1 MASHRRPK
9 QPSRMRVTVLTAT
22 AAAAVALTAQT
33 GAQAA
38 PAKPKIDEV
47 KSKVDKLHHEAEEAI
62 EQYNQAEE
70 RRGKLQEE
78 VGNLQ
83 DKVARGQQEL
93 NTLRDQIGS
102 VASAQYRSG
111 GIDPALQLFLSAD
124 PDTYLDK
131 ASAID
136 QLSAQQ
142 ADVLTSIQSKQRS
155 LAQQRAEA
163 TTKLADLE
171 DVRKA
176 LGAKKKSYQ
185 SKLADA
191 KKLLNTLTAAERAKV
206 EQEERAK
213 EQRAS
218 RAAGERIDLGNEAAA
233 SGFGA
238 AALSAAATRI
248 GMPYDPG
255 AEGPGSF
262 DCSGL
267 TQWAY
272 GKAGVDLTR
281 TTYTQQNDGVKIGRS
296 QLRPGDLVFFNG
308 LSHVGLYA
316 GNNTILHAP
325 KPGAYVRYESM
336 NYMGTFQFG
345 VRIGG

>member
-9 QPSRMRVTVLTAT
+9 QPSRTRVTVLTAT
-22 AAAAVALTAQT
+22 AAAAVALSANA

-38 PAKPKIDEV
+38 PKPKVEEV
-47 KSKVDKLHHEAEEAI
+47 KSKVDKLHHEAEEAT
-62 EQYNQAEE
+62 EQYNLAEE
-70 RRGKLQEE
+70 RRGKLQKEISA
-78 VGNLQ
+78 LQ
-83 DKVARGQQEL
+83 DKVARGQADL
-93 NTLRDQIGS
+93 NTLRESIGS

-111 GIDPALQLFLSAD
+111 GIDPSLQLFLSSD

-136 QLSAQQ
+136 QLTAKQGE
-142 ADVLTSIQSKQRS
+142 VLQSIQEKQRT

-171 DVRKA
+171 SVRKT
-176 LGAKKKSYQ
+176 LGEKKKSFQ
-185 SKLADA
+185 GKLAEA
-191 KKLLNTLTAAERAKV
+191 QKLLNTLTAAERAKMQA
-206 EQEERAK
+206 E

-218 RAAGERIDLGNEAAA
+218 RAAGDRVDLGNEVPA
-233 SGFGA
+233 SQRGA
-238 AALSAAATRI
+238 AALNAAATQL
-248 GMPYDPG
+248 GKPYVSG
-255 AEGPGSF
+255 AEGPNSY

-267 TQWAY
+267 TQWSY
-272 GKAGVDLTR
+272 RQAGVDISR

-296 QLRPGDLVFFNG
+296 QLKPGDLVFFNS

-325 KPGAYVRYESM
+325 KPGAVVRYESM
-336 NYMGTFQFG
+336 DYMGTFQFG
-345 VRIGG
+345 VRI

>member
-9 QPSRMRVTVLTAT
+9 QPSRARVTVLTAA
-22 AAAAVALTAQT
+22 AAAAVALSAQS

-47 KSKVDKLHHEAEEAI
+47 KSKVDKLHHEAEEAT
-62 EQYNQAEE
+62 EQYNLADE
-70 RRGKLQEE
+70 RKGKLQKE
-78 VGNLQ
+78 VGQLQ
-83 DKVARGQQEL
+83 DQVARGQEEL
-93 NTLRDQIGS
+93 NTLRDKIGS
-102 VASAQYRSG
+102 VATAQYRSG

-124 PDTYLDK
+124 PDTYLDR

-142 ADVLTSIQSKQRS
+142 ADVLTSIQAKQRT

-163 TTKLADLE
+163 TSKLADLE
-171 DVRKA
+171 DVRKT
-176 LGAKKKSYQ
+176 LGEKKKKFQ
-185 SKLADA
+185 GKLAEA
-191 KKLLNTLTAAERAKV
+191 RQLLNTLTAAEKA
-206 EQEERAK
+206 EMEEK

-218 RAAGERIDLGNEAAA
+218 RAAGERVDLGNEVPAN
-233 SGFGA
+233 GYGA
-238 AALSAAATRI
+238 AALAAAATQI
-248 GMPYDPG
+248 GKPYASG
-255 AEGPGSF
+255 QEGPSSY

-272 GKAGVDLTR
+272 GQANVQLTR

-296 QLRPGDLVFFNG
+296 QLKPGDLVFFNG

-316 GNNTILHAP
+316 GNNTVLHAP
-325 KPGAYVRYESM
+325 YTGAYVRYESM
-336 NYMGTFQFG
+336 NTLGSFQFG
-345 VRIGG
+345 VRVGG

>member
-9 QPSRMRVTVLTAT
+9 QPSRTRVTVLTAT
-22 AAAAVALTAQT
+22 AAAAVALSAQT

-38 PAKPKIDEV
+38 PKPKIDEV
-47 KSKVDKLHHEAEEAI
+47 KAKVDALHHEAEEAT
-62 EQYNQAEE
+62 EQYNLAEE
-70 RRGKLQEE
+70 RRGKLQKE
-78 VGNLQ
+78 VGDLQ

-142 ADVLTSIQSKQRS
+142 ADVLSTIQGKQRT

-163 TTKLADLE
+163 TAKLADLE
-171 DVRKA
+171 DVRKT
-176 LGAKKKSYQ
+176 LGEKKKKYQ
-185 SKLADA
+185 GKLAEA
-191 KKLLNTLTAAERAKV
+191 QKLLNTLNAEEKAKL
-206 EQEERAK
+206 EAEERAK

-218 RAAGERIDLGNEAAA
+218 RAAGERMDLGNEAPAN
-233 SGFGA
+233 GFGA
-238 AALSAAATRI
+238 AALSYAATQI
-248 GMPYDPG
+248 GKPYVSG
-255 AEGPGSF
+255 AEGPNSY

-267 TQWAY
+267 TMWAY
-272 GKAGVDLTR
+272 RQAGVTLTR

-296 QLRPGDLVFFNG
+296 QLKPGDLVFFNG

-325 KPGAYVRYESM
+325 KPGASVRYESM
-336 NYMGTFQFG
+336 DYMGTFQFG
-345 VRIGG
+345 VRIAG

>member
-9 QPSRMRVTVLTAT
+9 QPSRARVTVLTAT
-22 AAAAVALTAQT
+22 AAAAVALSAQS
-33 GAQAA
+33 GAVAA
-38 PAKPKIDEV
+38 PKPKIDEV
-47 KSKVDKLHHEAEEAI
+47 KSKVDKLHHEAEEAT
-62 EQYNQAEE
+62 EQYNLAEE
-70 RRGKLQEE
+70 RREKLQKEISA
-78 VGNLQ
+78 LQ

-93 NTLRDQIGS
+93 NTLRGQIGS
-102 VASAQYRSG
+102 VATAQYRSG
-111 GIDPALQLFLSAD
+111 GIDPALQLFLSSD

-136 QLSAQQ
+136 QLGAKQ
-142 ADVLTSIQSKQRS
+142 ADVLQSIQTKQRT

-171 DVRKA
+171 DVRRT
-176 LGAKKKSYQ
+176 LGEKKKKFQ
-185 SKLADA
+185 GKLAEA
-191 KKLLNTLTAAERAKV
+191 QKLLNTLTAAERAKM
-206 EQEERAK
+206 QEE

-218 RAAGERIDLGNEAAA
+218 RAAGDRVDLGNEVPA
-233 SGFGA
+233 SERGK
-238 AALSAAATRI
+238 AALNAAATQL
-248 GMPYDPG
+248 GKPYVSG
-255 AEGPGSF
+255 AEGPNSY

-272 GKAGVDLTR
+272 RQAGVTISR

-296 QLRPGDLVFFNG
+296 QLKPGDLVFFNS

-325 KPGAYVRYESM
+325 KPGAVVRYESM
-336 NYMGTFQFG
+336 DYMGTFQFG
-345 VRIGG
+345 VRI

>member
-38 PAKPKIDEV
+38 PAKPTIDEV
-47 KSKVDKLHHEAEEAI
+47 KSKVDKLHHEAEEAT
-62 EQYNQAEE
+62 EQYNLADE

-78 VGNLQ
+78 IGNLQ

-142 ADVLTSIQSKQRS
+142 ADVLTSIQAKQRS

-163 TTKLADLE
+163 TTKLGDLE
-171 DVRKA
+171 DVRKT
-176 LGAKKKSYQ
+176 LGEKKKKYQ
-185 SKLADA
+185 GKLAEA
-191 KKLLNTLTAAERAKV
+191 QKLLNTLTAAEKAKL

-218 RAAGERIDLGNEAAA
+218 RAAGERLDLGNEAPA
-233 SGFGA
+233 SGLGA
-238 AALSAAATRI
+238 AALSAAATQV
-248 GMPYDPG
+248 GKPYVSG
-255 AEGPGSF
+255 AEGPNAY

-272 GKAGVDLTR
+272 GQAGAGLSR

-296 QLRPGDLVFFNG
+296 QLKPGDLVFFNG

-325 KPGAYVRYESM
+325 KPGASVRYESM
-336 NYMGTFQFG
+336 SYMGTFQFG
-345 VRIGG
+345 VRVGG

>member
-9 QPSRMRVTVLTAT
+9 QPSRTRVTVLTVT
-22 AAAAVALTAQT
+22 AAAAVALTAQS

-47 KSKVDKLHHEAEEAI
+47 KAKVEALNHEAEEAT
-62 EQYNQAEE
+62 EQYNLADE
-70 RRGKLQEE
+70 RRGKLQKEI
-78 VGNLQ
+78 GDLQ

-111 GIDPALQLFLSAD
+111 GIDPALQLFLSSD

-142 ADVLTSIQSKQRS
+142 ADVLTSIQAKQRT

-163 TTKLADLE
+163 TSKLADLE
-171 DVRKA
+171 DVRKT
-176 LGAKKKSYQ
+176 LGEKKKKFQ
-185 SKLADA
+185 GKLAEA
-191 KKLLNTLTAAERAKV
+191 RKLLNTLTAAERQKM
-206 EQEERAK
+206 EQQEREQA
-213 EQRAS
+213 QRAS
-218 RAAGERIDLGNEAAA
+218 RDAGSRADLGNEVPAN
-233 SGFGA
+233 GFGA
-238 AALSAAATRI
+238 AALSAAATQL
-248 GMPYDPG
+248 GKPYVSG
-255 AEGPGSF
+255 AEGPNSY

-267 TQWAY
+267 TQWSY
-272 GKAGVDLTR
+272 RQAGVTLTR

-296 QLRPGDLVFFNG
+296 QLKPGDLVFFNS

-325 KPGAYVRYESM
+325 KPGAVVRYESM
-336 NYMGTFQFG
+336 DYMGTFQFG

>member
-9 QPSRMRVTVLTAT
+9 QPSRTRVTVLTAA
-22 AAAAVALTAQT
+22 AAAAVALSAQT

-38 PAKPKIDEV
+38 PKPKIDEV
-47 KSKVDKLHHEAEEAI
+47 KSKVDELHHEAEEAT

-70 RRGKLQEE
+70 RRGKLQTEI
-78 VGNLQ
+78 GNLQ

-142 ADVLTSIQSKQRS
+142 ADVLTSIQAKQRT

-171 DVRKA
+171 DVRKT
-176 LGAKKKSYQ
+176 LGAKKKKYQ
-185 SKLADA
+185 SKLAEA
-191 KKLLNTLTAAERAKV
+191 QKLLNTLTAAEKAKL

-218 RAAGERIDLGNEAAA
+218 RAAGERIDLGNEAPA
-233 SGFGA
+233 SGLGA
-238 AALSAAATRI
+238 AALSAAATQL
-248 GMPYDPG
+248 GKPYVSG
-255 AEGPGSF
+255 AEGPNAY

-272 GKAGVDLTR
+272 GQAGAGLSR
-281 TTYTQQNDGVKIGRS
+281 TTYTQQNDGTKIGRS
-296 QLRPGDLVFFNG
+296 QLKPGDLVFFNG

-325 KPGAYVRYESM
+325 KPGANVRYESM
-336 NYMGTFQFG
+336 SYMGTFQFG